1 MADTAKQIWFNLTDI
16 LRKTSKEYV
25 GKYVWDFSEVYVATI
40 YDSDKKQYD
49 LYTIVDL
56 DTEYKNLVIVDNKT
70 MRIVDKV
77 KGV

>member
-1 MADTAKQIWFNLTDI
+1 MADTEKQIWFNLTDI

-77 KGV
+77 KGI